1 MRGLTS
7 RGAEGATCN
16 VNRNAGPLAA
26 CGMACGGAILSARAR
41 AMEPW
46 SHGAMEPRS
55 HGAKEPRSHGAMEP
69 WSQGAKEPRSHG
81 AKEPWSHGAKER
93 ALAHGGYVGLR
104 AVVHTTLTP
113 LSFVSRYR
121 GVVLVRYI
129 STVETRICRRHA
141 TVSGSSI
148 VRSRLGSLGESGASG
163 SASLCACGR
172 SRHMPRG

>member
-7 RGAEGATCN
+7 RGAEGTTCN

-46 SHGAMEPRS
+46 SQGAM
-55 HGAKEPRSHGAMEP
+55 
-69 WSQGAKEPRSHG
+69 
-81 AKEPWSHGAKER
+81 EPWSHGAKER